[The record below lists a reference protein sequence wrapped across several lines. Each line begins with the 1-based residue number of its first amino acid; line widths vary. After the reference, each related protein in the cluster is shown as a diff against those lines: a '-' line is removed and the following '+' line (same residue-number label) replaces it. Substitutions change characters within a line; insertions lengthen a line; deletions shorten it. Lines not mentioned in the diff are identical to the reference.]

1 VTGTDKV
8 RVMFDNEG
16 DIKCCA
22 IFGDLSVVDLC
33 CLIHHVASQ
42 RGREVSVGKLQC
54 FGEELLVPSGALSLS
69 LEAVGGG
76 MMP

>member
-1 VTGTDKV
+1 MK
-8 RVMFDNEG
+8 
-16 DIKCCA
+16 A
-22 IFGDLSVVDLC
+22 SDLFIRALED
-33 CLIHHVASQ
+33 Q

>member
-1 VTGTDKV
+1 VTGKV
-8 RVMFDNEG
+8 NDFDNRTVLPAVQRLVE
-16 DIKCCA
+16 INSCR
-22 IFGDLSVVDLC
+22 
-33 CLIHHVASQ
+33 Q

-76 MMP
+76 MMH

>member
-1 VTGTDKV
+1 MK
-8 RVMFDNEG
+8 
-16 DIKCCA
+16 A
-22 IFGDLSVVDLC
+22 SDLFIRALED
-33 CLIHHVASQ
+33 Q

-76 MMP
+76 MMLEQADGDSPQPGEIVG

>member
-1 VTGTDKV
+1 MKACRLLAAVTG
-8 RVMFDNEG
+8 RVSG
-16 DIKCCA
+16 
-22 IFGDLSVVDLC
+22 
-33 CLIHHVASQ
+33 Q
-42 RGREVSVGKLQC
+42 TGREVSVGKLQC